1 MAFLSAVIGVRDS
14 SGVRVDSPDSLG
26 NYLPIILK
34 LGANLTSSV
43 TQSGGVS
50 VVTIAAAGAA
60 GVTSVTGTAPI
71 VSSGGATPAISISA
85 ANGSGPG
92 SMSVDH
98 YTLCAGATSAA
109 TVSTLVKRDAAGRFK
124 AVAGVASDDVAV
136 VSQLGGTSW
145 RVAPDS
151 HDLGV
156 WTMGE
161 TSGAFENTGAD
172 GTLDLTPTGLVALD
186 YARGGPLVNAASFR
200 GTNYAIGPNATGLCE
215 PASALTVWA
224 WVLLTGHAS
233 GLGPLF
239 AAKLHDTPT
248 TWSAPYEDWAIW
260 GADSGT
266 DRAWYVGV
274 NIGGSLVYLTLGVD
288 GYGVADRAALTLGV
302 PHLVGLTHDGTTLRA
317 YLDGALVGSTSAS
330 GSVAYGDG
338 PIVRGGNPS
347 YSGHGGN
354 MYLGEMRIADV
365 ARSAAYFAEVYQSF
379 MGRWP

>member
-109 TVSTLVKRDAAGRFK
+109 TASTLAKRDAAGRFK

-156 WTMGE
+156 WRMDE
-161 TSGAFENTGAD
+161 ASSNFANSGAD
-172 GTLDLTPTGLVALD
+172 GSLDLVPAGTIAYQD
-186 YARGGPLVNAASFR
+186 GGPL
-200 GTNYAIGPNATGLCE
+200 ATGIYLDGNPGTYVASVATTKCQ
-215 PASALTVWA
+215 PAALTVWS
-224 WVLLTGHAS
+224 WVRLARELSVYPIAI
-233 GLGPLF
+233 
-239 AAKLHDTPT
+239 AKVHEPSDPGS
-248 TWSAPYEDWAIW
+248 WSAPYFDWGLWIVN
-260 GADSGT
+260 SGSGGQWI
-266 DRAWYVGV
+266 AGV
-274 NIGGSLVYLTLGVD
+274 NIGGSLVQLISGGAGSRSAIVV
-288 GYGVADRAALTLGV
+288 GQ
-302 PHLVGLTHDGTTLRA
+302 PHLLALTHDGTTLRG
-317 YLDGALVGSTSAS
+317 YLDGALVGSAAAP
-330 GSVAYGDG
+330 GAIPYGDG
-338 PIVRGGNPS
+338 PIVRGGHPWAS
-347 YSGHGGN
+347 TGGAYGCN
-354 MYLGEMRIADV
+354 GWLGE
-365 ARSAAYFAEVYQSF
+365 ARVRDEVLTQAQISEIYRRH
-379 MGRWP
+379 MGVWP